1 MGEETGASEPKSFDT
16 TLEAFAQA
24 CADAEE
30 GIVPEQPMVGI
41 VLDAKDEFGAD
52 EPMSVEDDG
61 CLRLTLRVAANDGGF
76 IALSKTTYAPK
87 QEVKVGDLVC
97 WVPLKHE
104 PSLAEQANDERFG
117 WIGLVFATLEPEWV
131 EDEWALREFYE

>member
-1 MGEETGASEPKSFDT
+1 MGEETGASEPKSFET
-16 TLEAFAQA
+16 TLEAFTQA
-24 CADAEE
+24 CADAQE
-30 GIVPEQPMVGI
+30 GIVAEQPMVGI

-52 EPMSVEDDG
+52 EPIPVEEDG
-61 CLRLTLRVAANDGGF
+61 CARLALRVATKDGGF
-76 IALSKTTYAPK
+76 IVLSKTTHAPK
-87 QEVKVGDLVC
+87 QGVKVGDLVC

-104 PSLAEQANDERFG
+104 PALADKANDERFG